1 MQRLAL
7 ILSQALPAPQ
17 AGGGAPEVIQLVPLG
32 RFVYAHPELTQGKP
46 VVWEITPADVAE
58 MIATKDAADVVL
70 DYEHQTLGKGEA
82 PAAGWIGALLDGGTR
97 GLLGRVRWTEKA
109 AGLVARGE
117 YRYTSPVVLRGMPH
131 KTEPGRTVGAY
142 LHSVALTNRPYHPG
156 IEALAACQEVGPYCS
171 LTPEEKDD
179 MNELKEFLAKLTA
192 ALKLTVAGEAT
203 AEKVLCAVQ
212 ELVAGAQGQAA
223 AALKEVRE
231 ALGIS
236 AEADLSGIKGT
247 IAALK
252 QGHEQH
258 GTLAAEVAA
267 LKADLRRRDAA
278 VAVAAALSQG
288 KITPAQKEWAEGYAA
303 QDPAAFA
310 AFVAKAPV
318 VIDTGRVVPGDEPAA
333 GPKKPD
339 ETALLVA
346 KMMGVTPEDLA
357 KYA

>member
-17 AGGGAPEVIQLVPLG
+17 AGGAPEVIQLVPLG

-46 VVWEITPADVAE
+46 VMWEITSEDVAE

-82 PAAGWIGALLDGGTR
+82 PAAGWIRELLDGGPR
-97 GLLGRVRWTEKA
+97 GLLGRVKWTEKA
-109 AGLVARGE
+109 AGQVARGE
-117 YRYTSPVVLRGMPH
+117 YRYTSPVVLRNLPH
-131 KTEPGRTVGAY
+131 KTEQGRTMRAY
-142 LHSVALTNRPYHPG
+142 LHSAALTNRPYHPA
-156 IEALAACQEVGPYCS
+156 IEALAASQDVGPVCA
-171 LTPEEKDD
+171 LEPEEKSMDD
-179 MNELKEFLAKLTA
+179 LKEFLAKIIA
-192 ALKLTVAGEAT
+192 ALKLPVAGEAT
-203 AEKVLCAVQ
+203 AETVLAATQ
-212 ELVAGAQGQAA
+212 QLVTDAEARAA
-223 AALKEVRE
+223 AVLKDVRE
-231 ALGIS
+231 ALGL
-236 AEADLSGIKGT
+236 AEGADLSGIKGT

-252 QGHEQH
+252 QGHEQQ

-288 KITPAQKEWAEGYAA
+288 KITPAQKDWAETYAA

-318 VIDTGRVVPGDEPAA
+318 VIDTGRVVPGGKPTP
-333 GPKKPD
+333 GPKHLD
-339 ETALLVA
+339 DTALVVA
-346 KMMGVTPEDLA
+346 KMMGVSPEDLA
-357 KYA
+357 KYN